1 MDLNERAEILVQSLP
16 YIQHYNGKII
26 VVKYGGNAMISD
38 ELRET
43 VINDIVLMKCIGF
56 KPIVVHGGGPYI
68 SSFLDKLGEKS
79 EFINGLR
86 YTDKK
91 TMEVVQMV
99 LAGKVNKDLVSKIN
113 SKGGNAL
120 GLCGIDGKMLLCEE
134 LHEDVDLGFVG
145 KIKKVN
151 SKVINDCLQAGYIS
165 VIATVGVDEEGNSY
179 NINGDLAASAIAK
192 ELKAEKLVLLTDVP
206 GLLKEPSMDESLISV
221 IRKDEIHTL
230 FEDGTISGGMIP
242 KVNCCLDALESGVKR
257 VHILD
262 GRIRHSIIMEL
273 FTDAGIGTLIY

>member
-1 MDLNERAEILVQSLP
+1 MINDKKAKILVETLP
-16 YIQHYNGKII
+16 YIEKYSGKTM
-26 VVKYGGNAMISD
+26 VVKYGGAAMQNDRLKDSVMEDIILMSY
-38 ELRET
+38 
-43 VINDIVLMKCIGF
+43 VGINVVL
-56 KPIVVHGGGPYI
+56 VHGGGKEI
-68 SSFLDKLGEKS
+68 NTVLDKLNIQK

-86 YTDKK
+86 YTDED

>member
-1 MDLNERAEILVQSLP
+1 MINDEKAKILVETLP
-16 YIQHYNGKII
+16 YIEKYSGKTM
-26 VVKYGGNAMISD
+26 VVKYGGAAMQNDRLKDSVMEDIILMSY
-38 ELRET
+38 
-43 VINDIVLMKCIGF
+43 VGINVVL
-56 KPIVVHGGGPYI
+56 VHGGGKEI
-68 SSFLDKLGEKS
+68 NTVLDKLNIQK

-86 YTDKK
+86 YTDED

-165 VIATVGVDEEGNSY
+165 VIATVGVDEEGNAY

-206 GLLKEPSMDESLISV
+206 GLLKEPIMDESLISV